1 MRLLLLTR
9 HAHAA
14 SNDRDVVSCT
24 PPGDGLS
31 SEGVAQAVA
40 LHEALAGTAVDLGVS
55 SRLERARATLELA
68 LGERTVER
76 VVLPELDDIHFG
88 AYEGGPLAAYREW
101 AWSTAPD
108 VVPPGGGESRAAAAL
123 RVARAL
129 EALAARAEDVVL
141 AVGHALPVRY
151 ALDAAAGL
159 DPSARITPVPH
170 ATAHALDRD
179 AVERAAGR
187 LRAWAAAPRFVP
199 YRGG

>member
-1 MRLLLLTR
+1 VR

-14 SNDRDVVSCT
+14 SNDRDVVSCA
-24 PPGDGLS
+24 PPGEGLTADGI
-31 SEGVAQAVA
+31 AQGRA
-40 LHEALAGTAVDLGVS
+40 LGEALAETGTVIDLGVS

-68 LGERTVER
+68 LGGREVARL
-76 VVLPELDDIHFG
+76 VLADLDDIHFG
-88 AYEGGPLAAYREW
+88 AYDGGPLAAYREW
-101 AWSTAPD
+101 AWSTPPD
-108 VVPPGGGESRAAAAL
+108 VAPPGGGESRAAAAL

-129 EALAARAEDVVL
+129 DALAARPEDVVL

-179 AVERAAGR
+179 AVERAADR
-187 LRAWAAAPRFVP
+187 LRAWAAAPCFVP
-199 YRGG
+199 FRG